1 VCSTLN
7 KNENEI
13 KRIQALVKD
22 FSVREGRR
30 PRMLLAKISQGGQDR
45 GIKVVASAYADF
57 GFDVDVAPLFRS
69 PYEVARAAIQF
80 DVHCIALSSLVGRHK
95 EYLSLL
101 NEELKRFGRED
112 IIIFVAGKVNEEDFE
127 YLLTHG
133 ATAIFGPGTVLTE
146 AAVKILKSLERSVV
160 L

>member
-1 VCSTLN
+1 MN
-7 KNENEI
+7 KNESEI

-22 FSVREGRR
+22 FSNKEGRR
-30 PRMLLAKISQGGQDR
+30 PRMLLAKISQGGHDR

-80 DVHCIALSSLVGRHK
+80 DVHCVALSSLVGRHK
-95 EYLSLL
+95 EFLPLL
-101 NEELKRFGRED
+101 IEELKRFGRED
-112 IIIFVAGKVNEEDFE
+112 LVIFIAGKVNEEDFQ
-127 YLLTHG
+127 YLLSHG
-133 ATAIFGPGTVLTE
+133 ASAIFGPGTVLTE
-146 AAVKILKSLERSVV
+146 AAVKIVKSLERSVV